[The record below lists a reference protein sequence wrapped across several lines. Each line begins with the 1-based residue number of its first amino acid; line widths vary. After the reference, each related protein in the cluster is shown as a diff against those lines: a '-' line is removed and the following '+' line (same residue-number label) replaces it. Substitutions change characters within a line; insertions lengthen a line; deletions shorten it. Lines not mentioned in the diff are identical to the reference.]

1 MGRVQVPHV
10 QPNGPSPDPLILET
24 IVSAQ
29 AVELSKPQS
38 VETLPL
44 APAPTE
50 SAAILSVIERMAT
63 NPDIDPDRIER
74 FIALK
79 ERMDKEAARKAFAGA
94 LAECQSEI
102 PAIEE
107 RGQIKYGKKNAD
119 GEDTGPTYALWEDIN
134 ETIRP
139 ILKRHGFALSF
150 RTGQTPEGKIMVTGI
165 LSHREGHF
173 EDTTMVLMHDSS
185 GAKNAVQAMGSS
197 ISYGKRYT
205 AGALLNITSRGEDD
219 DGEAGGKLMSK
230 ADAREPYKD
239 MQAELDACETLE
251 QLQILWTS
259 APFRKEYEKLP
270 NDWKKFITARKDE
283 RKADLTPAKGY
294 VPPLFEEQPGD
305 GIPY

>member
-1 MGRVQVPHV
+1 MNAKAQ
-10 QPNGPSPDPLILET
+10 Q
-24 IVSAQ
+24 IVATPVDQ
-29 AVELSKPQS
+29 
-38 VETLPL
+38 LPL
-44 APAPTE
+44 APAPSE

-79 ERMDKEAARKAFAGA
+79 ERMDKEAARKSFAAA

-119 GEDTGPTYALWEDIN
+119 GDDTGPTYALWEDIN

-150 RTGQTPEGKIMVTGI
+150 RTGQTLEGKITVTGI
-165 LSHREGHF
+165 LSHKDGHF

-205 AGALLNITSRGEDD
+205 ASALLNLTSRGEDD
-219 DGEAGGKLMSK
+219 DGEAGGRLLAK
-230 ADAREPYKD
+230 AEAREPYKE
-239 MQAELDACETLE
+239 MQAELDACTTEE
-251 QLQILWTS
+251 QLKILWNS
-259 APFRKEYEKLP
+259 PQFRAAYEQLP
-270 NDWKKFITARKDE
+270 NDWKKLIVERKDQN
-283 RKADLTPAKGY
+283 KADLAKQPRGY
-294 VPPLFEEQPGD
+294 VPPRFEEQPGD
-305 GIPY
+305 NIPY

>member
-1 MGRVQVPHV
+1 MQ
-10 QPNGPSPDPLILET
+10 
-24 IVSAQ
+24 AQ
-29 AVELSKPQS
+29 AIATQTPVDQ
-38 VETLPL
+38 LPL
-44 APAPTE
+44 APAASE
-50 SAAILSVIERMAT
+50 SAAILSVIERMAM
-63 NPDIDPDRIER
+63 NPEMDPDRIER

-79 ERMDKEAARKAFAGA
+79 ERMDKEAARKAFAAA

-107 RGQIKYGKKNAD
+107 RGQIKYGKKNAE

-139 ILKRHGFALSF
+139 ILRQHGFALSF
-150 RTGQTPEGKIMVTGI
+150 RTGQTPEGKIVVTGI
-165 LSHREGHF
+165 LSHREGHY

-205 AGALLNITSRGEDD
+205 AAALLNITSRGEDD
-219 DGEAGGKLMSK
+219 DGVAGGRLMAK
-230 ADAREPYKD
+230 AEAREPYKEL
-239 MQAELDACETLE
+239 QAEIDACTTLE

-259 APFRKEYEKLP
+259 PQFRTAYEQLP
-270 NDWKKFITARKDE
+270 NDWKKLMVERKDQQ
-283 RKADLTPAKGY
+283 KADLTKATTKPGY
-294 VPPLFEEQPGD
+294 IPPTFTEQPGD